1 MGKVE
6 AGQQWPRCSGRQDRA
21 DAARA
26 ARAGRVEAGDRG
38 ARGALSLAGRQPQ
51 REAPAQPAENAAA
64 ESILL

>member
-1 MGKVE
+1 MAALQRAIG
-6 AGQQWPRCSGRQDRA
+6 PRRRLSGSS
-21 DAARA
+21 ARGS
-26 ARAGRVEAGDRG
+26 AGRVEAGVRG